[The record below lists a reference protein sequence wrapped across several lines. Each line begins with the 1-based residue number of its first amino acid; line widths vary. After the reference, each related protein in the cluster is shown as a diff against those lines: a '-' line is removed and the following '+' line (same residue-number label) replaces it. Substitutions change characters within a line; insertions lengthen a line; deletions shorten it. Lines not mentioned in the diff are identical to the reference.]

1 VKRTGAFALIA
12 AFAALSLQP
21 ARAAERLVP
30 APAAERAA
38 REPAGLRQA
47 LFAGGCF
54 WGIEGVFSHVRG
66 VTSAVSGYH
75 GGTKA
80 DARYDLVSQGET
92 AHAETVRVVYDPEV
106 VRYDQLLRV
115 FFSVIDPTLVNRQ
128 GPDRGP
134 QYRTAIIPLSP
145 EQRQVASAYLAQ
157 LNASGLWRRRIATRI
172 EAHRRF
178 YPAEARHQ
186 DFMAVNPDNPYIV
199 RWDLPK
205 LQVLRSRFP
214 ALYRQDFTRD

>member
-1 VKRTGAFALIA
+1 MKGPRALLPIA
-12 AFAALSLQP
+12 AFAALFLQP
-21 ARAAERLVP
+21 ASAAERLVP
-30 APAAERAA
+30 APPAERVA

-54 WGIEGVFSHVRG
+54 WGIEGVFSHVKG

-75 GGTKA
+75 GGTRA

-106 VRYDQLLRV
+106 VRYDQLLRI
-115 FFSVIDPTLVNRQ
+115 FFSVIDPTQVNRQ

-134 QYRTAIIPLSP
+134 QYRTAVIPLSA
-145 EQRQVASAYLAQ
+145 EQRQVASAYVAQ
-157 LNASGLWRRRIATRI
+157 LRASGLWRRIATRI
-172 EAHRRF
+172 EPHRRF

-186 DFMAVNPDNPYIV
+186 DFMAVNPDNPYII

-214 ALYRQDFTRD
+214 AFYRQDFTRD

>member
-1 VKRTGAFALIA
+1 MKGPRLLLPIA
-12 AFAALSLQP
+12 AFAALFLQP
-21 ARAAERLVP
+21 ASAAERLVP
-30 APAAERAA
+30 APPAERVA

-54 WGIEGVFSHVRG
+54 WGIEGVFSHVKG

-106 VRYDQLLRV
+106 VRYDQLLRI
-115 FFSVIDPTLVNRQ
+115 FFSVIDPTQVNRQ

-134 QYRTAIIPLSP
+134 QYRTAVIPLSA
-145 EQRQVASAYLAQ
+145 EQRQVASAYVAQ
-157 LNASGLWRRRIATRI
+157 LRASGLWRRIATRI
-172 EAHRRF
+172 EPHRRF

-186 DFMAVNPDNPYIV
+186 DFMAVNPDNPYVI

-205 LQVLRSRFP
+205 LQVLRGRFP
-214 ALYRQDFTRD
+214 AFYRQDFTRD

>member
-1 VKRTGAFALIA
+1 VKGPRALLPIA
-12 AFAALSLQP
+12 AFAALFLQP
-21 ARAAERLVP
+21 ASAAERLVP
-30 APAAERAA
+30 APPAERVA

-54 WGIEGVFSHVRG
+54 WGIEGVFSHVKG

-92 AHAETVRVVYDPEV
+92 AHAETVRVVYDPQV
-106 VRYDQLLRV
+106 VRYDQLLRI
-115 FFSVIDPTLVNRQ
+115 FFSVIDPTQMNRQ

-134 QYRTAIIPLSP
+134 QYRTAVIPLSA
-145 EQRQVASAYLAQ
+145 EQRQVASAYVAQ
-157 LNASGLWRRRIATRI
+157 LRASGLWRRIATRI
-172 EAHRRF
+172 ETHRRF

-214 ALYRQDFTRD
+214 AFYRQDFTRD

>member
-1 VKRTGAFALIA
+1 MKGPRSLLPIA
-12 AFAALSLQP
+12 AFAALFLQP
-21 ARAAERLVP
+21 ASAAERLVP
-30 APAAERAA
+30 APPAERVA

-54 WGIEGVFSHVRG
+54 WGIEGVFSHVKG

-75 GGTKA
+75 GGAKT

-106 VRYDQLLRV
+106 VRYDQLLRIY
-115 FFSVIDPTLVNRQ
+115 FSVIDPTQVNRQ

-134 QYRTAIIPLSP
+134 QYRTAVIPLSA
-145 EQRQVASAYLAQ
+145 EQRQVASAYVAQ
-157 LNASGLWRRRIATRI
+157 LRASGLWRRIATRI

-214 ALYRQDFTRD
+214 AFYRQDFTRD